1 MKVKKKRI
9 ASEFIYISAIL
20 LLSFTTNLMALANLG
35 MSMIVSPAYILS
47 QKIDRLS
54 YGQAEY
60 IVAGILFVIFCLVM
74 RKFKMSYL
82 SSFITGLLY
91 ATMADLWKM
100 IIPLFHSLNIMPFS
114 IRIIYFV
121 IGLLLSAMAIAMF
134 YNTYLYPQIYDF
146 FVKEVSN
153 KYHIS
158 LQKFKTGFDCTFLL
172 ISIILSLCLFHQFIG
187 VGIGTV
193 IMAFCN
199 GTLIGFFQSLMDKYI
214 LCVPHF
220 KKLYHYLETE
230 GGKKNGI

>member
-1 MKVKKKRI
+1 MKKKCI
-9 ASEFIYISAIL
+9 ASELIYIGAIL
-20 LLSFTTNLMALANLG
+20 LLSFATNLMAVANLG

-47 QKIDRLS
+47 QKIYCLS

-60 IVAGILFVIFCLVM
+60 IVAGIVFVIFCLVM
-74 RKFKMSYL
+74 KRFKMAYL
-82 SSFITGLLY
+82 SSFITGILY
-91 ATMADLWKM
+91 ATMADVWKM

-114 IRIIYFV
+114 IRIIYFI

-134 YNTYLYPQIYDF
+134 YKTYLYPQIYDF
-146 FVKEVSN
+146 FVKEVSK
-153 KYHIS
+153 KYQIP

-193 IMAFCN
+193 IMALCN

-214 LCVPHF
+214 LSIPKF

-230 GGKKNGI
+230 GGNENGI